1 MAHPIYVRARLML
14 DGTLHAWLARYEVG
28 GLAGLADRSK
38 RPRSCP
44 HQMAAEIEAL
54 VLEWRRQHPGWG
66 PRRLL
71 HELARAQVAPLP
83 SRSGVYRLLVRH
95 RLIDPAARRRR
106 SEVAALGTGLADG
119 VVAAGRGRRDRA
131 GRRRRGEGVDR
142 SGRSFPEPFV
152 GALPRAL
159 LGREAGA
166 LAVVGHVDRALGYSF
181 VWPGAG
187 RQTRCTG
194 ARSPSSEQVSR
205 PVLRWSTSV
214 TGTPSSRRI

>member
-1 MAHPIYVRARLML
+1 ML
-14 DGTLHAWLARYEVG
+14 DGTLHAWLTRYEVG

-106 SEVAALGTGLADG
+106 SEKWRRWERGSPMELWQLDVVGGIALADG
-119 VVAAGRGRRDRA
+119 AEVKALTGLDDHSPNRSSERSREPCSGARRVLLPSSGTWIGHSATRSSGPGQDGRRGVPEHA
-131 GRRRRGEGVDR
+131 RR
-142 SGRSFPEPFV
+142 
-152 GALPRAL
+152 
-159 LGREAGA
+159 
-166 LAVVGHVDRALGYSF
+166 
-181 VWPGAG
+181 
-187 RQTRCTG
+187 
-194 ARSPSSEQVSR
+194 ARSRSADRYCAGV
-205 PVLRWSTSV
+205 
-214 TGTPSSRRI
+214 RR